1 MKRILILCACV
12 FMLAGTQALAATVT
26 LEWAPVHSDQGG
38 PFIATT
44 SGFGSTG
51 VPSSFYTFCLELT
64 EYISWGTA
72 YTANVNTGA
81 TLGGNIW
88 NGSSLELA
96 GGFDPLGPKTA
107 WLYTQYIS
115 GNAGYLL
122 TDTAKANAFQD
133 AIWALEGEI
142 APPTLGV
149 NSFYDNAMASNWADI
164 GNVRVLNLLD
174 ANGVH
179 SQDVLTAVPVPGAAW
194 LLGSGLLGLIGMRRR
209 VRTLEG

>member
-1 MKRILILCACV
+1 MKKAILVVLFLLGLVVSGSAK
-12 FMLAGTQALAATVT
+12 AATVT
-26 LEWAPVHSDQGG
+26 LQWAPVHSVEGG

-44 SGFGSTG
+44 SDFGSTG

-64 EYISWGTA
+64 ETIAFGTS

-88 NGSSLELA
+88 NGSSLESA

-107 WLYTQYIS
+107 WLYTQYIL

-122 TDTAKANAFQD
+122 TDTALANDFQD

-142 APPTLGV
+142 EPLTDLGNFFY
-149 NSFYDNAMASNWADI
+149 NSAMASNWTDI
-164 GNVRVLNLLD
+164 GNVRVLNLFEGD
-174 ANGVH
+174 VH
-179 SQDVLTAVPVPGAAW
+179 RQDVLTTVPVPGAAW

-209 VRTLEG
+209 VRTLKG